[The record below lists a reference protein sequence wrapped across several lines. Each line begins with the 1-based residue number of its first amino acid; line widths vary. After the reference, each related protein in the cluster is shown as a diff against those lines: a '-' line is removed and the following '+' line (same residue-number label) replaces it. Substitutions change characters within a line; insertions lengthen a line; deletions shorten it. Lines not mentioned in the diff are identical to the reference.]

1 MSRKIY
7 LFSGGGFVTAASP
20 VEFVT
25 KMHGSSLFNRYEDD
39 RGFMC
44 GVADRCHLDSA
55 AHIRT
60 DTAEHFLHDLVAH
73 EYVIAIN
80 PN

>member
-1 MSRKIY
+1 MSRMIY

-20 VEFVT
+20 AEFLG
-25 KMHGSSLFNRYEDD
+25 KMRRSSLFGRQEDD
-39 RGFMC
+39 QTFMDS
-44 GVADRCHLDSA
+44 VADRCHLDSA
-55 AHIRT
+55 ACIRT
-60 DTAEHFLHDLVAH
+60 DTAAHFLHDLVAH